1 MYNEEHPVEKPIKY
15 LRSVRLAMPASVVM
29 GTLGISPFIRLELAA
44 AAAATA
50 AAEDVVAAAAA
61 AAAAMADGP
70 FMPCTPRPAPR
81 LP

>member
-1 MYNEEHPVEKPIKY
+1 MNGWVCH
-15 LRSVRLAMPASVVM
+15 LQSVRLAMPASVVM

-50 AAEDVVAAAAA
+50 AADDVVAAAA

-70 FMPCTPRPAPR
+70 FMPCTPSPTPAPR